1 MGDGQ
6 MLLRFSHKNAP
17 PAPRKTYRRAL
28 QGRNFLAQ
36 HHSGPT
42 QNLICHG
49 QLDDHFDLNVDV
61 CWWWSCC
68 CCSFEIC
75 PIRRQTIRLGILMCT
90 RSYFHGFCR
99 KFAKFQKILWMWC
112 GSQNRRKKAQSMT
125 LGWKPHNGMWDV
137 DNSCQSEQIIFGL
150 FHLKSASTAPV
161 SWQLRAIALRRE
173 DYQRDR
179 EAHTYPANGNHPT
192 SSTSNEKR
200 KCILAHQE
208 KL

>member
-1 MGDGQ
+1 MISTWMSTCADG
-6 MLLRFSHKNAP
+6 
-17 PAPRKTYRRAL
+17 
-28 QGRNFLAQ
+28 GLAAVVCSKFAQ
-36 HHSGPT
+36 F
-42 QNLICHG
+42 
-49 QLDDHFDLNVDV
+49 DDKPFVWVYLCVLVLTSN
-61 CWWWSCC
+61 
-68 CCSFEIC
+68 
-75 PIRRQTIRLGILMCT
+75 
-90 RSYFHGFCR
+90 GFCR
-99 KFAKFQKILWMWC
+99 KFAKLKFQKILWMWC

-137 DNSCQSEQIIFGL
+137 DNSCQSEQIIIGL

-179 EAHTYPANGNHPT
+179 EAHTCPANGNHPT